1 MIQNPITN
9 EKVHNMNLISK
20 LFLGIVLGIIIGLFA
35 PLPIIQTLITAKYII
50 SQLISFIIPLLI
62 LFFITSGIAHLSK
75 NSGKLL
81 SKTVGLS
88 YLSTLVAGIVA
99 FVVAS
104 TFFPAL
110 LHDADALPATK
121 VILDPFLKLEI
132 APLMQIMTALTLAF
146 IFGIG
151 ISTTQADTLRK
162 VSDQGRDIIEL
173 FLQNILIPA
182 LPFYIASVFADM
194 AVRGTVFATLKT
206 FSVILIAVVLMH
218 WIWLAFQFTTTAAI
232 TGRSPIQLFRTMLP
246 AYFTAIGTMSSA
258 ATVPVTL
265 RQTKKMGV
273 SDSIANFVV
282 PLCAN
287 IHMSGSVISISS
299 VAVAVML
306 MTHGASVPTLI
317 EALPFLAMLGIT
329 MVAAPGAPGG
339 AVMASVGLLGSML
352 GFTQEMIAL
361 QIVLHLAQDSFGTA
375 CNVTGDGV
383 IALLIDKIS
392 ESNVETVAEFAPNNK
407 EEDAI

>member
-1 MIQNPITN
+1 MS
-9 EKVHNMNLISK
+9 LISK
-20 LFLGIVLGIIIGLFA
+20 LFLGIAIGIIIGLFA
-35 PLPIIQTLITAKYII
+35 PLPIIQILITAKYII

-81 SKTVGLS
+81 GKTVALS
-88 YLSTLVAGIVA
+88 YLSTLIAGTLA
-99 FVVAS
+99 FFIAS
-104 TFFPAL
+104 TLFPAL
-110 LHDADALPATK
+110 LHDADSLPTAK
-121 VILDPFLKLEI
+121 IIVEPFLKLEI

-151 ISTTQADTLRK
+151 ISVTQADTLRK
-162 VSDQGRDIIEL
+162 FSDQGRDIIEL

-194 AVRGTVFATLKT
+194 AAKGTVFDTLKT
-206 FSVILIAVVLMH
+206 FSVILIAVIVMH
-218 WIWLAFQFTTTAAI
+218 WIWLALQFTTAATI

-246 AYFTAIGTMSSA
+246 AYFTAVGTMSSA

-287 IHMSGSVISISS
+287 IHMSGSVISIAS

-306 MTHGASVPTLI
+306 MTHGAAVPTLL

-383 IALLIDKIS
+383 IALIIDKIS
-392 ESNVETVAEFAPNNK
+392 DNEANLAPALDRNES
-407 EEDAI
+407 EEVL